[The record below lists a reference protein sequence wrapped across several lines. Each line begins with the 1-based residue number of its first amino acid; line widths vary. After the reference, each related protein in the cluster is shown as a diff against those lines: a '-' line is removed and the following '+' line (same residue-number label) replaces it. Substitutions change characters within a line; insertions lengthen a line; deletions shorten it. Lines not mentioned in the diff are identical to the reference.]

1 MLRYKNVTDG
11 GVSIEQ
17 ITSRPSIYLDQWMW
31 CLLSEDSALRKRF
44 IKTAH
49 DANATIMYS
58 NATLMELALI
68 EDSKQID
75 AIHEVMDSLD
85 YGFSDSNPS
94 RVIGK
99 EEELETPGGGAFK
112 GVNPCCGLE
121 LIENYFLNRMDPL
134 RPFQLSTILPKL
146 KIDVESGNFREM
158 SQRFEDLTPIVLK
171 PRKDPEALSRA
182 KKRHSKKELFR
193 KQMPYTKDIY
203 RLAIDFVVVNEN
215 MNMPSKEWIDLL
227 HTVVP
232 VAYFDFVM
240 LDKRWCHFIRTVFP
254 LSPPDIANV
263 FSKREMDRFLSEIKD
278 FEGIPVS

>member
-85 YGFSDSNPS
+85 YGF
-94 RVIGK
+94 R
-99 EEELETPGGGAFK
+99 
-112 GVNPCCGLE
+112 
-121 LIENYFLNRMDPL
+121 
-134 RPFQLSTILPKL
+134 ILTH
-146 KIDVESGNFREM
+146 RE
-158 SQRFEDLTPIVLK
+158 
-171 PRKDPEALSRA
+171 
-182 KKRHSKKELFR
+182 
-193 KQMPYTKDIY
+193 
-203 RLAIDFVVVNEN
+203 
-215 MNMPSKEWIDLL
+215 
-227 HTVVP
+227 
-232 VAYFDFVM
+232 
-240 LDKRWCHFIRTVFP
+240 
-254 LSPPDIANV
+254 
-263 FSKREMDRFLSEIKD
+263 
-278 FEGIPVS
+278 